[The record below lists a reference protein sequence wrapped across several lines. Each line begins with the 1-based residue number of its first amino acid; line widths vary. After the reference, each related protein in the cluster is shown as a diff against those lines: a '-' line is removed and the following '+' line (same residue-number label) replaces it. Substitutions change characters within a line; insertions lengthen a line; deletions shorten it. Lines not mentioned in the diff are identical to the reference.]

1 MIKKKGVFIVCCV
14 VLISFAFTLGVS
26 QADSSW
32 KFAFMGDNKDAK
44 DPSGVNLTT
53 VGRIAADMAAQKVS
67 LVIAG
72 GDLIDGRGC
81 NSLNCGTDTVTMG
94 LNDQYKAWMN
104 AMAPVY
110 NAGISVYA
118 IPGNHEYWCDNN
130 DSCVTSWI
138 QTVVPNLPAGIIDN
152 PSRPG
157 REYSFIFNNVLF
169 IGLDQNQFKQGG
181 APFYY
186 LGNDVDWI
194 TNRLA
199 ARNAVTQPHVVA
211 FGHMPQFM
219 LQFGWSDTYKPNR
232 EAFWSALGSAG
243 AKMYFTGHTHSYT
256 RGLATT
262 EDGRYAI
269 HQILAGS
276 AGAGKE
282 NWRGGSWNGVY
293 YESSRVTP
301 EAANDAYEGYSLVT
315 VNGST
320 YTIEWRYYDPSANT
334 FMVGD
339 SSSYVYTPPT
349 SITSSTPGVTIT
361 SYSTTNS
368 ATGGPS
374 SYAVDTVVGFTAWR

>member
-157 REYSFIFNNVLF
+157 REYSFIFFTITGVRTCRWPWSARTPVRCSRLSRVRSSLSRTWVDC
-169 IGLDQNQFKQGG
+169 ITILRGWLH
-181 APFYY
+181 
-186 LGNDVDWI
+186 DV
-194 TNRLA
+194 RGRELH
-199 ARNAVTQPHVVA
+199 RNAQYA
-211 FGHMPQFM
+211 FSGRTTPR
-219 LQFGWSDTYKPNR
+219 GDTPAPISSGR
-232 EAFWSALGSAG
+232 QSSARRLRRPPASRA
-243 AKMYFTGHTHSYT
+243 
-256 RGLATT
+256 RG
-262 EDGRYAI
+262 DR
-269 HQILAGS
+269 Q
-276 AGAGKE
+276 
-282 NWRGGSWNGVY
+282 
-293 YESSRVTP
+293 SSRCR
-301 EAANDAYEGYSLVT
+301 S
-315 VNGST
+315 
-320 YTIEWRYYDPSANT
+320 
-334 FMVGD
+334 
-339 SSSYVYTPPT
+339 
-349 SITSSTPGVTIT
+349 
-361 SYSTTNS
+361 
-368 ATGGPS
+368 
-374 SYAVDTVVGFTAWR
+374 